1 MYSIELE
8 NSRNAEGP
16 ESGNPEY
23 EHIMKDALSRII
35 QFFKD
40 VWMILT
46 VDPLT
51 KIIFSF
57 SCAVFSLFAAE
68 VMRFAFSRVLI
79 AAEGVRYVDKS
90 NMLKVC
96 THPVTVILI
105 LMFLIIMTFTAL
117 FEIGGLLHSFSM
129 AQIGRKTD
137 IWSMIAAGAK
147 TCRKTMAPRNWP
159 VLLFVMVLFPVTGII
174 SLSNAAYKVK
184 IPLFVILGIEARP
197 LFAAAFRILYLILI
211 LVEIGVLFSINIYVL
226 RETSFFRSCKGAW
239 KLGKGRHL
247 NTVICMLL
255 LSLSVS
261 YVIGLLAELLP
272 GSGISE
278 DALAHIIKALIIPS
292 VNNAGITALFYQ
304 YFEEDRS
311 LAGITPY
318 IFRTEEFSL
327 IKKAAV
333 VGCFVFIIAS
343 GLFYAKYN
351 YDYLSKDVERPEV
364 CAHRGDNVNAPD
376 NSYEAFELA
385 ASEGNPWI
393 ELDVQITADG
403 VVVAEH
409 DQTLK
414 RRFGLDKSVAE
425 MTYDEIMKHEVI
437 NGNGDEYKNVHIT
450 TLEDV
455 LLLAKENGMLVQIET
470 KPSGQRPGLEE
481 EVLRVIENTGMHDR
495 VMIISLFTDS
505 IAKIKK
511 LDPEMTAA
519 HAVMMTWTD
528 YAEVEDADNLS
539 AEVGT
544 ITPELVNALHKAGMK
559 VFCWTADDPDGI
571 QYLVSCGVD
580 VIGTDDPVMVNKKL
594 EEADYSGGV
603 KRYYHLV
610 MNTIAEMER

>member
-1 MYSIELE
+1 
-8 NSRNAEGP
+8 
-16 ESGNPEY
+16 
-23 EHIMKDALSRII
+23 
-35 QFFKD
+35 
-40 VWMILT
+40 MILT

-57 SCAVFSLFAAE
+57 LCAVFSLFAAE

-105 LMFLIIMTFTAL
+105 LLFLIIMTFTAL

-137 IWSMIAAGAK
+137 LWSMIAAGAR
-147 TCRKTMAPRNWP
+147 TCRKTMAPHNWP

-197 LFAAAFRILYLILI
+197 LFAAAFRIVYLILI

-226 RETSFFRSCKGAW
+226 RETDFIRSCKGAW

-255 LSLSVS
+255 LSLTVN
-261 YVIGLLAELLP
+261 YAIGCLSQLLP
-272 GSGISE
+272 GSGTPE

-311 LAGITPY
+311 LARITPH
-318 IFRTEEFSL
+318 IFRTEEFSF

-333 VGCFVFIIAS
+333 IGCFVLMIA
-343 GLFYAKYN
+343 GGMFYAKHIYH
-351 YDYLSKDVERPEV
+351 YLSKDVARPEV

-385 ASEGNPWI
+385 VSEGNPWI

-437 NGNGDEYKNVHIT
+437 SGNGDEYKNVHIT
-450 TLEDV
+450 TLEEVLRLAGENDV
-455 LLLAKENGMLVQIET
+455 LVQIET
-470 KPSGQRPGLEE
+470 KPSKHRPSLEE
-481 EVLRVIENTGMHDR
+481 EVLRVVNRTGMHDR
-495 VMIISLFTDS
+495 VMIISLFSDS

-519 HAVMMTWTD
+519 HAVMLTWKD

-544 ITPELVNALHKAGMK
+544 ITPELVQAMHEAGMK

-580 VIGTDDPVMVNKKL
+580 VIGTDDPVMVAKKL
-594 EEADYSGGV
+594 DEASYSGGF
-603 KRYYHLV
+603 KRYYYLLL
-610 MNTIAEMER
+610 NTIAEMER

>member
-1 MYSIELE
+1 
-8 NSRNAEGP
+8 
-16 ESGNPEY
+16 
-23 EHIMKDALSRII
+23 MKDGLNRIRLFI
-35 QFFKD
+35 SD
-40 VWMILT
+40 VWRLLA

-79 AAEGVRYVDKS
+79 AAEGIRYVDKS

-96 THPVTVILI
+96 LHPVTVILI
-105 LMFLIIMTFTAL
+105 LLFLIIMTFTAL

-137 IWSMIAAGAK
+137 IWSMVAAGAR
-147 TCRKTMAPRNWP
+147 TCRKTLHPRNWP

-174 SLSNAAYKVK
+174 SLSNAAYKVN

-197 LFAAAFRILYLILI
+197 LFAAAFRVLYLILI
-211 LVEIGVLFSINIYVL
+211 LIEIGVLFSINIYVL
-226 RETSFFRSCKGAW
+226 RETSFIRSCKGAW
-239 KLGKGRHL
+239 KLGRGRHL

-255 LSLSVS
+255 LSLTVN
-261 YVIGLLAELLP
+261 YAIGFLSELLP
-272 GSGISE
+272 GSDTAA
-278 DALAHIIKALIIPS
+278 DAAAHFVKALIVPS

-311 LAGITPY
+311 LANITPH

-333 VGCFVFIIAS
+333 AGCVVLVIAS
-343 GLFYAKYN
+343 GIFYAKYN
-351 YDYLSKDVERPEV
+351 YSYLSKDVERPAV

-414 RRFGLDKSVAE
+414 RRFGLDKSVAD
-425 MTYDEIMKHEVI
+425 MTYDEIMQHRVI
-437 NGNGDEYKNVHIT
+437 SGKGEKYRNVRIT
-450 TLEDV
+450 TLEEV
-455 LLLAKENGMLVQIET
+455 LLLARENGMLVQIET
-470 KPSGQRPGLEE
+470 KPTEQRPGLEE
-481 EVLRVIENTGMHDR
+481 EVLRVTEKTGMHDR
-495 VMIISLFTDS
+495 VMIISLFSDS

-544 ITPELVNALHKAGMK
+544 VTPELVNALHEAGMK

-580 VIGTDDPVMVNKKL
+580 VIGTDDPVMVNRKL
-594 EEADYSGGV
+594 DEADYSGGAR
-603 KRYYHLV
+603 RYYHLI
-610 MNTIAEMER
+610 MNTIADMER

>member
-1 MYSIELE
+1 
-8 NSRNAEGP
+8 
-16 ESGNPEY
+16 
-23 EHIMKDALSRII
+23 MKDALGRIRLFI
-35 QFFKD
+35 RD
-40 VWMILT
+40 VWRLLT

-105 LMFLIIMTFTAL
+105 LLFLIIMTFTAL

-147 TCRKTMAPRNWP
+147 TCRKTLYPRNWP

-184 IPLFVILGIEARP
+184 LPLFVILGIEARP
-197 LFAAAFRILYLILI
+197 LFATAFRILYLILI

-226 RETSFFRSCKGAW
+226 RDTSFIRSCKGAW

-255 LSLSVS
+255 LSLTVN
-261 YVIGLLAELLP
+261 YVIGFLSELLP
-272 GSGISE
+272 GSGTPE
-278 DALAHIIKALIIPS
+278 DALAHIIKALIVPS

-311 LAGITPY
+311 LANITPY
-318 IFRTEEFSL
+318 IFRTEDFSFT
-327 IKKAAV
+327 KKTAV
-333 VGCFVFIIAS
+333 IGCIVLMLA
-343 GLFYAKYN
+343 GGVFYAIHV
-351 YDYLSKDVERPEV
+351 YDYLAKDVARPEV

-385 ASEGNPWI
+385 VSEGQPWI

-414 RRFGLDKSVAE
+414 RRFGLNKSVAE
-425 MTYDEIMKHEVI
+425 MTYDELMKHEVI
-437 NGNGDEYKNVHIT
+437 SGDREKYKDVRIT
-450 TLEDV
+450 TLEEV
-455 LLLAKENGMLVQIET
+455 LLLAKENDVLVQIET
-470 KPSGQRPGLEE
+470 KPVKERPGLEE
-481 EVLRVIENTGMHDR
+481 EVLRVVEKTGMHDR
-495 VMIISLFTDS
+495 VMIISLFSES

-511 LDPEMTAA
+511 LDPELTAA
-519 HAVMMTWTD
+519 HAVMVTWKD

-544 ITPELVNALHKAGMK
+544 ITPELVHALHEAGMK

-580 VIGTDDPVMVNKKL
+580 VIGTDDPLMVTKKL
-594 EEADYSGGV
+594 DEADYSGGFR
-603 KRYYHLV
+603 RYYHLT
-610 MNTIAEMER
+610 MDAIADMER

>member
-1 MYSIELE
+1 
-8 NSRNAEGP
+8 
-16 ESGNPEY
+16 
-23 EHIMKDALSRII
+23 MKDALGRIKEFI
-35 QFFKD
+35 SD
-40 VWMILT
+40 VWMLLA

-79 AAEGVRYVDKS
+79 AAEGIRYVDKS

-96 THPVTVILI
+96 TSPVTVILI
-105 LMFLIIMTFTAL
+105 LLFLIIMTFTAL

-174 SLSNAAYKVK
+174 SLSNAAYKVN

-197 LFAAAFRILYLILI
+197 LFAAAFRIVYLILI

-226 RETSFFRSCKGAW
+226 RETSFIRSCKGAW

-255 LSLSVS
+255 LSLTVN
-261 YVIGLLAELLP
+261 YVISFLSELLP
-272 GSGISE
+272 GSGTAA
-278 DALAHIIKALIIPS
+278 DAVAHIIKALIIPS

-311 LAGITPY
+311 LANITPY
-318 IFRTEEFSL
+318 IFRTEDFSF

-333 VGCFVFIIAS
+333 VGCFVLIIAS
-343 GLFYAKYN
+343 GIFYAKYN
-351 YDYLSKDVERPEV
+351 YHYLSKDVPRPEV

-385 ASEGNPWI
+385 VSEGNPWI
-393 ELDVQITADG
+393 ELDVQITSDG

-414 RRFGLDKSVAE
+414 RRFGLDESVA
-425 MTYDEIMKHEVI
+425 DR
-437 NGNGDEYKNVHIT
+437 KNIRMSISR
-450 TLEDV
+450 
-455 LLLAKENGMLVQIET
+455 LLKKCCFLPERTMCLCRSR
-470 KPSGQRPGLEE
+470 PSRQNRGRAS
-481 EVLRVIENTGMHDR
+481 RR
-495 VMIISLFTDS
+495 
-505 IAKIKK
+505 K
-511 LDPEMTAA
+511 
-519 HAVMMTWTD
+519 
-528 YAEVEDADNLS
+528 
-539 AEVGT
+539 
-544 ITPELVNALHKAGMK
+544 
-559 VFCWTADDPDGI
+559 C
-571 QYLVSCGVD
+571 
-580 VIGTDDPVMVNKKL
+580 
-594 EEADYSGGV
+594 SG
-603 KRYYHLV
+603 
-610 MNTIAEMER
+610 